1 MKFGKLMTKIICS
14 AICLFL
20 VVVSGGCSSDNNN
33 ESQTTEPV
41 TLNGETESVDPSTVA
56 ALRIYDSTAENLL
69 YTATWA
75 DTDVTD
81 AFQKLVDN
89 YTGVPGE
96 RTDAGD
102 FVVEYVG
109 YDAYSTRW
117 YDLWLEEDGSI
128 QFAQNKIKSMSF
140 DGSGVRQS
148 GAMTVDEF
156 CELTGLS
163 PVE

>member
-1 MKFGKLMTKIICS
+1 
-14 AICLFL
+14 
-20 VVVSGGCSSDNNN
+20 
-33 ESQTTEPV
+33 
-41 TLNGETESVDPSTVA
+41 

-89 YTGVPGE
+89 YTGVAGE

-163 PVE
+163 PVESLKRQ